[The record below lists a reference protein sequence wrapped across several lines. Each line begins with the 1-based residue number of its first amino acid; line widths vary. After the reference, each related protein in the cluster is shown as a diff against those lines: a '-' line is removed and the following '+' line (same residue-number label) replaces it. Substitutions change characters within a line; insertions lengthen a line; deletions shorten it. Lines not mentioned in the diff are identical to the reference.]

1 MSEHSVFAFSASSRW
16 IPCPGS
22 MAYPENTAEGVD
34 AGEYADEGTAAHKL
48 AAILLK
54 SKSGMT
60 AEDWIGKVIRGGK
73 REFEITEEFA
83 NHVQTY
89 VDDVQRRAIG
99 GYLMVEQR
107 VTLDGVEEFDES
119 NYGTSDAIIAHPGY
133 GVVEDLK
140 FGQGE
145 KVYAW
150 TWARPDAPFKM
161 TMELDSTESAEV
173 EPNYQ
178 LMLYALACLADIR
191 MLVGDVSHIDI
202 VINQP
207 RIGNLSELRVPIA
220 VLERFGVFA
229 ADALKKAELAMG
241 LGVSTVEREAAKY
254 LNPGEKQCRWCRA
267 LARCPAAAA
276 RVQEETAAGFD
287 IIAEEPPKVPVNA
300 PQVAKAMLAVPFVA
314 DWCRAVMQ
322 RANEL
327 VSDGVKIIGPDD
339 KPYKFVEGKQGD
351 RKWIDNA
358 AAEAALVGVL
368 GPKAYKP
375 QEILTASGAS
385 KVLDKKATKQIWA
398 DVFVPL
404 IKRAPGKP
412 LLVMGSDPREPYIP
426 VAGAEEF
433 DMENGE

>member
-1 MSEHSVFAFSASSRW
+1 
-16 IPCPGS
+16 
-22 MAYPENTAEGVD
+22 MAYPENTAEGID
-34 AGEYADEGTAAHKL
+34 AGEYADEGTAAHQL
-48 AAILLK
+48 AATVLK
-54 SKSGMT
+54 HKDIR
-60 AEDWIGKVIRGGK
+60 AEDYIGQIIDVGK
-73 REFEITEEFA
+73 RSFTVTEEFA
-83 NHVQTY
+83 SHVQTY

-119 NYGTSDAIIAHPGY
+119 NYGKSDAIIAHPGY

-150 TWARPDAPFKM
+150 TWARSDAPFKM

-229 ADALKKAELAMG
+229 ADALKRAEYAKKK
-241 LGVSTVEREAAKY
+241 GVEYIERAKGY
-254 LNPGEKQCRWCRA
+254 PLLNPGEKQCRWCRA
-267 LARCPAAAA
+267 LSRCPAAAA
-276 RVQEETAAGFD
+276 KVQEETAAGFD

-351 RKWIDNA
+351 RKWADEA
-358 AAEAALVGVL
+358 AAEAALTGVL
-368 GPKAYKP
+368 GDKAYAP
-375 QEILTASGAS
+375 QKILTASAAS
-385 KVLDKKATKQIWA
+385 KILDKKKTAETWK
-398 DVFVPL
+398 DVFMPL

-433 DMENGE
+433 DVEAE

>member
-1 MSEHSVFAFSASSRW
+1 
-16 IPCPGS
+16 
-22 MAYPENTAEGVD
+22 
-34 AGEYADEGTAAHKL
+34 
-48 AAILLK
+48 
-54 SKSGMT
+54 
-60 AEDWIGKVIRGGK
+60 
-73 REFEITEEFA
+73 
-83 NHVQTY
+83 
-89 VDDVQRRAIG
+89 
-99 GYLMVEQR
+99 
-107 VTLDGVEEFDES
+107 
-119 NYGTSDAIIAHPGY
+119 
-133 GVVEDLK
+133 
-140 FGQGE
+140 
-145 KVYAW
+145 
-150 TWARPDAPFKM
+150 
-161 TMELDSTESAEV
+161 
-173 EPNYQ
+173 
-178 LMLYALACLADIR
+178 MLYALACLVDIC

-241 LGVSTVEREAAKY
+241 LGVTAVEREAAKY

-351 RKWIDNA
+351 RKWADEA
-358 AAEAALVGVL
+358 AAEAALVGIL
-368 GPKAYKP
+368 ADKAYAP
-375 QEILTASGAS
+375 QKILTASAAS
-385 KVLDKKATKQIWA
+385 KILDKKKTAETWK

-433 DMENGE
+433 DVEAE